1 MMADDL
7 SALPA
12 RKIAETRGN
21 LLEMRAT
28 LSTPEG
34 RVEGARKLQR
44 EAESTYAEERY
55 ALALRTQLSA
65 LWLLAPGEPALPR
78 SLAEPTTPG
87 LAALQAV
94 ICEEEQAA
102 ATQAPLAALPPS
114 AEAGAA
120 AAAREK
126 AELRLALLL
135 ELANSAL
142 RLEDW
147 PLARLACETV
157 LARQPGAMGAHGTT
171 ADAHR
176 KDYYSGVRAS
186 KHKQRQMEA
195 GDVGDRFVLPPANP
209 PPTQPKPMVMGGR
222 ESKAAMR
229 KKPHPNAAL
238 IKDLRDNELRACYR
252 ATFGTDPGQLGK
264 DKRLAAFLEKGA
276 PRARIEAGR
285 APAAQPDQ
293 FFLLRAQQRAAGHAC
308 DGAGARSGLTRVCG
322 RAGPRTLANVQ
333 PSARRARLA
342 RWRQAECLDCILV
355 ATGEQHGQQRHH
367 RLCALRDGAARR

>member
-44 EAESTYAEERY
+44 EAESTYAEQRY

-78 SLAEPTTPG
+78 SLAEPATPG
-87 LAALQAV
+87 LAALQAI
-94 ICEEEQAA
+94 ICEQEQAA
-102 ATQAPLAALPPS
+102 ATQPPLAALTLS

-120 AAAREK
+120 AAASEK

-135 ELANSAL
+135 ELANTAL

-157 LARQPGAMGAHGTT
+157 LARQPGAMGAE
-171 ADAHR
+171 ARYRLAQAH
-176 KDYYSGVRAS
+176 
-186 KHKQRQMEA
+186 
-195 GDVGDRFVLPPANP
+195 DVG
-209 PPTQPKPMVMGGR
+209 
-222 ESKAAMR
+222 
-229 KKPHPNAAL
+229 
-238 IKDLRDNELRACYR
+238 
-252 ATFGTDPGQLGK
+252 
-264 DKRLAAFLEKGA
+264 
-276 PRARIEAGR
+276 
-285 APAAQPDQ
+285 
-293 FFLLRAQQRAAGHAC
+293 
-308 DGAGARSGLTRVCG
+308 
-322 RAGPRTLANVQ
+322 
-333 PSARRARLA
+333 
-342 RWRQAECLDCILV
+342 
-355 ATGEQHGQQRHH
+355 
-367 RLCALRDGAARR
+367 

>member
-1 MMADDL
+1 MNADDL

-21 LLEMRAT
+21 LLAMRAT
-28 LSTPEG
+28 LSTAEG
-34 RVEGARKLQR
+34 RVEGARRLQR

-78 SLAEPTTPG
+78 SLAEPATPG

-102 ATQAPLAALPPS
+102 ATQPSPAALPPS

-157 LARQPGAMGAHGTT
+157 LARQPGAMGA
-171 ADAHR
+171 
-176 KDYYSGVRAS
+176 
-186 KHKQRQMEA
+186 EA
-195 GDVGDRFVLPPANP
+195 RYRLAQARDVG
-209 PPTQPKPMVMGGR
+209 
-222 ESKAAMR
+222 
-229 KKPHPNAAL
+229 
-238 IKDLRDNELRACYR
+238 
-252 ATFGTDPGQLGK
+252 
-264 DKRLAAFLEKGA
+264 
-276 PRARIEAGR
+276 
-285 APAAQPDQ
+285 
-293 FFLLRAQQRAAGHAC
+293 
-308 DGAGARSGLTRVCG
+308 
-322 RAGPRTLANVQ
+322 
-333 PSARRARLA
+333 
-342 RWRQAECLDCILV
+342 
-355 ATGEQHGQQRHH
+355 
-367 RLCALRDGAARR
+367 

>member
-28 LSTPEG
+28 LSTAEG

-157 LARQPGAMGAHGTT
+157 LTRQVLARQPGAMGA
-171 ADAHR
+171 
-176 KDYYSGVRAS
+176 
-186 KHKQRQMEA
+186 EA
-195 GDVGDRFVLPPANP
+195 RYRLAQARDVG
-209 PPTQPKPMVMGGR
+209 
-222 ESKAAMR
+222 
-229 KKPHPNAAL
+229 
-238 IKDLRDNELRACYR
+238 
-252 ATFGTDPGQLGK
+252 
-264 DKRLAAFLEKGA
+264 
-276 PRARIEAGR
+276 
-285 APAAQPDQ
+285 
-293 FFLLRAQQRAAGHAC
+293 
-308 DGAGARSGLTRVCG
+308 
-322 RAGPRTLANVQ
+322 
-333 PSARRARLA
+333 
-342 RWRQAECLDCILV
+342 
-355 ATGEQHGQQRHH
+355 
-367 RLCALRDGAARR
+367 